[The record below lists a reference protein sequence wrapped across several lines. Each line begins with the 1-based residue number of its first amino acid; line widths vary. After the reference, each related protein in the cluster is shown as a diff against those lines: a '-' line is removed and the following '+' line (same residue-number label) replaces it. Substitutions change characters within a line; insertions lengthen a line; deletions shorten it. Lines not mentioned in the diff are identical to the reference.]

1 MNPAVN
7 FMLFLYYIYVKKKN
21 FWSQIRLSYHDI
33 YAFLFQSSSRKLT
46 PTHDKTML
54 ALPVE
59 TVQTVIVY
67 LP

>member
-1 MNPAVN
+1 MNPAVKC
-7 FMLFLYYIYVKKKN
+7 MYIISLLFKIKIALWI
-21 FWSQIRLSYHDI
+21 QIRLSYYNL

-54 ALPVE
+54 ALPVD
-59 TVQTVIVY
+59 TVQTVIVC